1 MKCMPVL
8 FLSQMQLLVVL
19 ICIFISLV
27 HLCNSLATNG
37 NALKSVLAKHNAER
51 LLKLIETR
59 TIKIIPTSRE
69 NSKLIKFRWIPD
81 NWNQVQKYQGQFVS
95 WCVLFKASAQNQQ
108 CKLNII
114 SRMVWPSVIL
124 SLYESY
130 LFRDVFQSSFL
141 ETYYMTYCSW
151 LGPFR

>member
-37 NALKSVLAKHNAER
+37 NALKSVLAKHTWER

-59 TIKIIPTSRE
+59 TIKIIPKSRE
-69 NSKLIKFRWIPD
+69 NSKLIMFRWIPHD
-81 NWNQVQKYQGQFVS
+81 WNQVQKYQAQLIS
-95 WCVLFKASAQNQQ
+95 WCALFKPRATMDSQYYFKNDLGVSYPFIESKTSILQSISFTFLDNLQHQQ
-108 CKLNII
+108 KA
-114 SRMVWPSVIL
+114 
-124 SLYESY
+124 E
-130 LFRDVFQSSFL
+130 
-141 ETYYMTYCSW
+141 
-151 LGPFR
+151 